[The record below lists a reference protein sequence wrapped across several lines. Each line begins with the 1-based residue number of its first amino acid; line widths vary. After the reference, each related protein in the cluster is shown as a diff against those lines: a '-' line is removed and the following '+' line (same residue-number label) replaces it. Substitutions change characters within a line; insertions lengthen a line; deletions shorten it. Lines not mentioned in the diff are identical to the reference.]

1 MKKTLKWFVFAM
13 TFCLILMF
21 STLFRPWIKKL
32 RTERYM
38 LKYENT
44 IQEVCRRFSLSPS
57 VYFSVVYA
65 ERLHNVNHLDKADF
79 SRARLGFD
87 ASVGFAQLK
96 ISTCEWIEL
105 HHSDLV
111 PFSSSNSRSHLIRR
125 LSYPDTNIVYSAVYC
140 CLIKD
145 RFEERFGYSPD
156 VAALGS
162 YYGRGIDYGK
172 TMDQE
177 FYLNKLGLT
186 AYDYYTHHFKTDP

>member
-1 MKKTLKWFVFAM
+1 MKKALKWLVIMMAI
-13 TFCLILMF
+13 CLIF
-21 STLFRPWIKKL
+21 IFNTQIRFKIKEV

-38 LKYENT
+38 SKYRET
-44 IQEVCRRFSLSPS
+44 IRQVCEKFSLSPS
-57 VYFSVVYA
+57 AYASVVFA

-87 ASVGFAQLK
+87 ASVGFAQMK

-105 HHSDLV
+105 HHSERL
-111 PFSSSNSRSHLIRR
+111 PFSPSKDRAHLIHR
-125 LSYPDTNIVYSAVYC
+125 LSFPDTNMVYSVVYC
-140 CLIKD
+140 RIIQDHFMK
-145 RFEERFGYSPD
+145 RFGYLPD

-177 FYLNKLGLT
+177 FYLNELGLT
-186 AYDYYTHHFKTDP
+186 AHDYYTRHF